1 MNKLKAIAFLL
12 PPSLMVTV
20 SSCLHFG
27 DEEFNNVEY
36 SFVNNSSDTLFLKW
50 YIHHIAKDNQK
61 VKCILSR
68 NDTIFPSQTLE
79 GFFLYLGTADTWEYF
94 FKMENIDT
102 IYVGV
107 YPSFDNVNL
116 SQKMITIEYYYC
128 PININSPCPTSLLP
142 MVGHI
147 CSLRQ
152 APRISFR
159 LLPKVPLK
167 PVPTG
172 F

>member
-12 PPSLMVTV
+12 PLSLMVTV

-79 GFFLYLGTADTWEYF
+79 GNFLYLGTADTWENF

-107 YPSFDNVNL
+107 YPSFVDVKERQIYDLSNDPYLSRIYKLPHENVNL
-116 SQKMITIEYYYC
+116 SQKMITIEY
-128 PININSPCPTSLLP
+128 P
-142 MVGHI
+142 
-147 CSLRQ
+147 
-152 APRISFR
+152 
-159 LLPKVPLK
+159 
-167 PVPTG
+167 
-172 F
+172 